1 MNKDIYILV
10 LIRSLCSRWNTVR
23 ICQLLSEIV
32 LSILSN
38 LKQDIACGFGM
49 ETLSVLLKFHV
60 VEMKLLFKVNEIGDK
75 CGAATARSNLSW
87 MNVLNMRSRISVC
100 SQACL
105 PSGCIIKRL
114 LNARSCSSAIC
125 RLRFPLVCVS

>member
-1 MNKDIYILV
+1 MQPLEYGLYMSTTIQNV
-10 LIRSLCSRWNTVR
+10 LG
-23 ICQLLSEIV
+23 
-32 LSILSN
+32 ILSN

-60 VEMKLLFKVNEIGDK
+60 VEMTLLFKVNEIGNK

-105 PSGCIIKRL
+105 PSGCIIKKYCAPHEWAVECEVL
-114 LNARSCSSAIC
+114 Q
-125 RLRFPLVCVS
+125 